1 MLLKIKFLCFILFK
15 KIFLAALGL
24 HCCSGFSLVAAS
36 RGYALLLRS
45 GCSWRWLLSSQGT
58 GSWRV
63 SFSSFSLRALGHGLR
78 HCGSRSSL
86 LRIMGVFP
94 DQGPNPCPLHG
105 QAILNPLCH
114 QGSPVV
120 CFYFSFFWGLF
131 LMVTIFSFLNVRTDH
146 VIKQGLHI

>member
-1 MLLKIKFLCFILFK
+1 MYIYLKGMLLKIKFLCFILFK

-63 SFSSFSLRALGHGLR
+63 SFSSFSLRALGHELR
-78 HCGSRSSL
+78 RCGSRSSL
-86 LRIMGVFP
+86 LRIMGVFRIRDP
-94 DQGPNPCPLHG
+94 TRV
-105 QAILNPLCH
+105 LCMGRRFLIH
-114 QGSPVV
+114 CATREALWFVFISHFLGG
-120 CFYFSFFWGLF
+120 CF
-131 LMVTIFSFLNVRTDH
+131 
-146 VIKQGLHI
+146 